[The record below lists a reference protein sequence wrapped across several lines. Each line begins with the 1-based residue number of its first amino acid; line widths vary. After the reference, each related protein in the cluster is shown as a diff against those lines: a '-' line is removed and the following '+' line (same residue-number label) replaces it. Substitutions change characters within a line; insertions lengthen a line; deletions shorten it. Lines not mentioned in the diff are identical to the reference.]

1 MRQDFSRHFCRS
13 MAISCGAFPE
23 GLGLGDV
30 ETVSDLNLR
39 CVRSELGVWRGQ
51 VADRVGYRVDENIVR
66 HSEITKTGADRS

>member
-1 MRQDFSRHFCRS
+1 

-39 CVRSELGVWRGQ
+39 CVRSELGVWRGRLLIGWDIELTKILYGIRRSRRLGLTGH
-51 VADRVGYRVDENIVR
+51 DRRDV
-66 HSEITKTGADRS
+66 SECEAS